1 MATIKNFKMK
11 DSILFQI
18 ILVLILFPLVNGFAQ
33 DKFDIPY
40 GNNKSIGK
48 YVEINSAKIYYE
60 EYGEGDPLL
69 LIHGC
74 GAYIKSM
81 ENQIDYF
88 KDKYRV
94 IAADSRGQGKSELKT
109 DSLTYTQ
116 ITKDWEGLVK
126 HLQLDSINIL
136 GWSDGGIIGLKM
148 GISNKTKVKKIIAM
162 GANLRPDTTAVNS
175 WAPEK
180 VKKTQSKALEMIE
193 KGDTSQDWKMELQ
206 LDGLLL
212 NQPNISHSDLKKI
225 KAPVLIM
232 VGDRDII
239 KNEHSVEMFDNLPKG
254 QLCIMPGI
262 NHGAPRNNPV
272 IFNEIANRF
281 LTEKFDYNRRR

>member
-1 MATIKNFKMK
+1 MKN
-11 DSILFQI
+11 SITHKIIFLFLTFQFNI
-18 ILVLILFPLVNGFAQ
+18 TNAQ
-33 DKFDIPY
+33 NKFDIPY
-40 GNNKSIGK
+40 GSNDSVGK
-48 YVEINSAKIYYE
+48 YVKLNGAKIYYE
-60 EYGEGDPLL
+60 EYGKGEPLL

-74 GAYIKSM
+74 GADIKSM

-88 KDKYRV
+88 KNKYRV
-94 IAADSRGQGKSELKT
+94 IVADSRGQGKSELKT

-116 ITKDWEGLVK
+116 ITKDWEGLVNYLK
-126 HLQLDSINIL
+126 LDSINIL

-148 GISNKTKVKKIIAM
+148 GISKKTKVKKIVAM

-175 WAPEK
+175 WVPEK
-180 VKKTQSKALEMIE
+180 VRKHQAQAKEMIA
-193 KGDTSQDWKMELQ
+193 KGDTSQDWNLELQ

-225 KAPVLIM
+225 TVPVLVM

-239 KNEHSVEMFDNLPKG
+239 KNEHAVEIFNNLPKG

-262 NHGAPRNNPV
+262 NHGAPRNNPE

-281 LTEKFDYNRRR
+281 FSVPFDYILK

>member
-1 MATIKNFKMK
+1 MKNSIIHQTIF
-11 DSILFQI
+11 LF
-18 ILVLILFPLVNGFAQ
+18 LIFQFSLTNAQ
-33 DKFDIPY
+33 NKFDTPY
-40 GNNKSIGK
+40 GNNDSIGK
-48 YVEINSAKIYYE
+48 YVELNGAKIYYE
-60 EYGEGDPLL
+60 EYGKGEPLL

-74 GAYIKSM
+74 GANIKSM

-88 KDKYRV
+88 KNKYRV
-94 IAADSRGQGKSELKT
+94 IVADSRGQGKSELKT

-116 ITKDWEGLVK
+116 ITKDWEGLVNYLK
-126 HLQLDSINIL
+126 LDSINIL

-148 GISNKTKVKKIIAM
+148 GISKKTKVKKIVAM

-175 WAPEK
+175 WAPEAVRK
-180 VKKTQSKALEMIE
+180 QQLKTLEMIA
-193 KGDTSQDWKMELQ
+193 KGDTSKDWQLELQ

-212 NQPNISHSDLKKI
+212 NQPNISYSDLKKI
-225 KAPVLIM
+225 AVPVLVM

-239 KNEHSVEMFDNLPKG
+239 KNEHAVEIFNNLPIG

-262 NHGAPRNNPV
+262 NHGAPRNNPI

-281 LTEKFDYNRRR
+281 LTEKFDYTIKK